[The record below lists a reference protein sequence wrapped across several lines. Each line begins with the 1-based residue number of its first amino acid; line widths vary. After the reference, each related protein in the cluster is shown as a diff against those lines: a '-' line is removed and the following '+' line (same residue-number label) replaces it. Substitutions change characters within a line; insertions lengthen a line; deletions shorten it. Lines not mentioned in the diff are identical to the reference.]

1 MKAILMSIQSTPAY
15 NIVTLKKELELRLR
29 VPNLK
34 KLGLKG
40 IWVYLYVTKA
50 KEKWR
55 VGHQVFFNDELYISN
70 KDNTYKY
77 GSSIELMGN
86 TLPYTKDNFLNGKVV
101 ARFWFDE
108 YEELITQKDY
118 ISGIPNT
125 AYYTNKL
132 NSRELLEKLH
142 ISKVDILN
150 YLLYNKKGY
159 AWHIKNLEIFDT
171 PKELEDFNKYQL
183 FKCEDIYDREDRE
196 SCLENTT
203 ITKAPQSYQFVE
215 VVE

>member
-1 MKAILMSIQSTPAY
+1 M
-15 NIVTLKKELELRLR
+15 ELRKR
-29 VPNLK
+29 VPK
-34 KLGLKG
+34 DFVG
-40 IWVYLYVTKA
+40 WVYLYVTKA

-159 AWHIKNLEIFDT
+159 AWHIKNLELFDT
-171 PKELEDFNKYQL
+171 PKELSEFYYYKGYTQKELLEYNHALLPK
-183 FKCEDIYDREDRE
+183 
-196 SCLENTT
+196 SCV
-203 ITKAPQSYQFVE
+203 TKAPQSYQYVE
-215 VVE
+215 IIERLKSEK

>member
-1 MKAILMSIQSTPAY
+1 MKAIVMSIQSQHAY
-15 NIVTLKKELELRLR
+15 NILIGNKTMELRKR
-29 VPNLK
+29 VPK
-34 KLGLKG
+34 DFVG
-40 IWVYLYVTKA
+40 WVYVYVTKA
-50 KEKWR
+50 SPYIADDYYTDLNDNLI
-55 VGHQVFFNDELYISN
+55 HVFENHGNN
-70 KDNTYKY
+70 KGSDMDWKY
-77 GSSIELMGN
+77 
-86 TLPYTKDNFLNGKVV
+86 LNGKVV